1 VEGIAG
7 TEDGIGVEDM
17 IVENVVVVKK
27 LEVESMVRM
36 NSLTRGYEDCDS
48 SQG

>member
-17 IVENVVVVKK
+17 IVENVVVKK
-27 LEVESMVRM
+27 LEVELMVRM
-36 NSLTRGYEDCDS
+36 NSLTRGYEHCDS

>member
-17 IVENVVVVKK
+17 IVENVVVKK